1 MAALAEPQAAQ
12 RPPRPPPPPF
22 RLPSRFEDTSDLWH
36 TLAEGFWIH
45 VEEDRWVWDFVGV
58 DYISGSIE
66 TEPPNPEL
74 HVHAYL
80 VNPTTRECYGA
91 FKHDADDDDGQGPW
105 QSFTEITFKDS
116 AGGWWKARYGGD
128 MNEDYLSCVA
138 SADPLA
144 SLEETPGPLEI
155 NNNYWPELQWDN
167 DFAAEFNGAAT
178 TGALDQAERPTKRA
192 KINEEL
198 GTGEDLQP
206 RAPGSC
212 PRARLAHLRR
222 LIEAKRAGG
231 WFPDLAPFV
240 FEIFTIE
247 KSRGVY
253 FISAFFILN
262 ISIQT

>member
-22 RLPSRFEDTSDLWH
+22 RLPSRFDDTSDLWH

-80 VNPTTRECYGA
+80 A
-91 FKHDADDDDGQGPW
+91 
-105 QSFTEITFKDS
+105 
-116 AGGWWKARYGGD
+116 
-128 MNEDYLSCVA
+128 
-138 SADPLA
+138 
-144 SLEETPGPLEI
+144 ETPGPLEI
-155 NNNYWPELQWDN
+155 SDNYWSEHEWDN
-167 DFAAEFNGAAT
+167 DFAAEFNGAAA

-240 FEIFTIE
+240 FE
-247 KSRGVY
+247 R
-253 FISAFFILN
+253 SAGE
-262 ISIQT
+262 TPMP